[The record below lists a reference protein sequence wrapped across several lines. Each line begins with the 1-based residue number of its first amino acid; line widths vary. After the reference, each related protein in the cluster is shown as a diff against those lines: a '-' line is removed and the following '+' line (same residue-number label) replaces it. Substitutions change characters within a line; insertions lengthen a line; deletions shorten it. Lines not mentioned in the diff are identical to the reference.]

1 MSSAARVA
9 LTDVWTACP
18 SKRTRE
24 QLVQRRDDRVA
35 LGSKGANV
43 LAKLLIGNGD
53 DFERVKDDADVLDLV

>member
-1 MSSAARVA
+1 MRQSRDGAGAEQS
-9 LTDVWTACP
+9 

-24 QLVQRRDDRVA
+24 QLVQRRGDRVA

>member
-1 MSSAARVA
+1 MLQSRDGAGAEQS
-9 LTDVWTACP
+9 

-53 DFERVKDDADVLDLV
+53 DFERVKDDADVLDPV